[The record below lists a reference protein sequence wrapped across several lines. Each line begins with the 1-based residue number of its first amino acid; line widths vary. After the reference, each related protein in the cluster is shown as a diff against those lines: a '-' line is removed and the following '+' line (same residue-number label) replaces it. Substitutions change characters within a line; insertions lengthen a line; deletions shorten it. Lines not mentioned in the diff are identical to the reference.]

1 MSYGYWLLKRFTPLA
16 LIALFSLTACAGL
29 SGGTGH
35 TMRWKEEVKLHDG
48 QVIVVERFYNLGGY
62 PAIESHNRSPLDETL
77 TFTLPG
83 SAKEVVWKT
92 ELNDS
97 PEPNSLGPLLL
108 DVVDG
113 IPYLAT
119 SPAGCIAYN
128 KWGRPNPPY
137 VLFKYVN
144 EIWQRIPLEAFP
156 PMLVRSNLMSRPDSR
171 VLKPYYSLEQVEG
184 QMQGR
189 NIAPEAR
196 SILREALPNVWK
208 SCPAMISYGKSG
220 GWIGLDWFTD
230 QPSLDAC
237 LSFCNQKQ
245 ISPETCPCNSIFK
258 GK

>member
-1 MSYGYWLLKRFTPLA
+1 MRFHLNQWLLA
-16 LIALFSLTACAGL
+16 IAVTANLTACTAMPGI
-29 SGGTGH
+29 GH
-35 TMRWKEEVKLHDG
+35 TMSWKEEVRLHDG

-83 SAKEVVWKT
+83 SSKEIVWKS
-92 ELNDS
+92 EFNNL

-108 DVVDG
+108 GVVDG

-144 EIWQRIPLEAFP
+144 GAWQRIPLEAFP
-156 PMLVRSNLMSRPDSR
+156 AVLINSNLMSRPDSS
-171 VLKPYYSLEQVEG
+171 VIQPYYTLEEVKG

-196 SILREALPNVWK
+196 TVQREVVPNTWK
-208 SCPAMISYGKSG
+208 SCPPMISYGKNG
-220 GWIGLDWFTD
+220 GWIGLDWFSD
-230 QPSLDAC
+230 QPSLNAC
-237 LSFCNQKQ
+237 LRVCDQKR
-245 ISPETCPCNSIFK
+245 ISSETCPCNTLFK
-258 GK
+258 APEAQ

>member
-1 MSYGYWLLKRFTPLA
+1 MTSSTRKTLFLAA
-16 LIALFSLTACAGL
+16 LIAMFSLAACAVQ
-29 SGGTGH
+29 SGGIGH
-35 TMRWKEEVKLHDG
+35 TMSWKEEVKLQDG
-48 QVIVVERFYNLGGY
+48 QVVVVERFYNLGGY
-62 PAIESHNRSPLDETL
+62 PAIDSHNRSPLDETL

-83 SAKEVVWKT
+83 SGKEIVWKT
-92 ELNDS
+92 EFNNQ

-108 DVVDG
+108 DVVEG

-137 VLFKYVN
+137 VLFKYVD
-144 EIWQRIPLEAFP
+144 EAWQRIPLEAFP
-156 PMLVRSNLMSRPDSR
+156 PMLVHSNLMSRPDSQ
-171 VLKPYYSLEQVEG
+171 VLKPYYTLEQAKG

-196 SILREALPNVWK
+196 AILRGALPNVWK

-237 LSFCNQKQ
+237 LNFCNQKR

>member
-1 MSYGYWLLKRFTPLA
+1 MNPIISRKAIAVLA
-16 LIALFSLTACAGL
+16 LIATFGLTACAGL
-29 SGGTGH
+29 PGTGH
-35 TMRWKEEVKLHDG
+35 TMGWKEEVKLHDG
-48 QVIVVERFYNLGGY
+48 QIVVVERFYNLGGY

-83 SAKEVVWKT
+83 SGKAIVWKT
-92 ELNDS
+92 EFNNS

-119 SPAGCIAYN
+119 GPAGCIAYN

-137 VLFKYVN
+137 VLFKYVD
-144 EIWQRIPLEAFP
+144 ETWQRIPLEAFP
-156 PMLVRSNLMSRPDSR
+156 PVLVHSNLMSWPDSR
-171 VLKPYYSLEQVEG
+171 LLKSYYSLEQVKG

-196 SILREALPNVWK
+196 SILRGALPNVWK

-220 GWIGLDWFTD
+220 GWIGLDWFSD